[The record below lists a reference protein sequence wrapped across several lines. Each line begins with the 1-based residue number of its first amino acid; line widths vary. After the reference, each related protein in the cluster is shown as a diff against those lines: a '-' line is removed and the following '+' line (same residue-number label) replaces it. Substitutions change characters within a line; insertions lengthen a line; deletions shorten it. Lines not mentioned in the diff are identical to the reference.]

1 MRKIEKNPGLVVS
14 GLQVEVA
21 ALRTQLNAYQTTL
34 KQSTAMVQDTCSTMR
49 MTVQASVTRQ
59 QSTTCTVN
67 AKLDEQSRQVAQVQ
81 ETQQEILLLLKQ
93 QLQQQQQQNQDFAMA
108 RSRQLTV
115 EVAAGDGDGVENLAV
130 LPPETP
136 EAQPIEVVDG
146 DAVSFATAHA
156 RRAQELGYN
165 AVGMLRST
173 PRTPAIDAF
182 PRDWPGFLS
191 EWQNNDLDSFA
202 KSNKAEWGCTRL
214 TQKYVKRSRGMKV
227 LRKFMVQY
235 KCHDEVEA
243 AGKLETFRDIK
254 KVSLSTHITQLFLT
268 DGDVKRRIRI
278 IKSKVHR
285 ANNSDTD
292 SLAE

>member
-1 MRKIEKNPGLVVS
+1 VRKIEKNLGLVVS
-14 GLQVEVA
+14 ALQVEVA
-21 ALRTQLNAYQTTL
+21 ALRTQLNAYQNTL

-93 QLQQQQQQNQDFAMA
+93 QLQQQQNQNFAMA
-108 RSRQLTV
+108 RSQQLTV
-115 EVAAGDGDGVENLAV
+115 EVAAAGGDGVGNL
-130 LPPETP
+130 LPLKP

-146 DAVSFATAHA
+146 DAAAVSFATAHA
-156 RRAQELGYN
+156 RRAQEMGYD

-173 PRTPAIDAF
+173 PRTPAIDKF
-182 PRDWPGFLS
+182 PKDWPAFLA
-191 EWQNNDLDSFA
+191 EWQNNDLDAF
-202 KSNKAEWGCTRL
+202 KNSNKAEWGCTAL
-214 TQKYVKRSRGMKV
+214 TQKYVKRSRGIKV
-227 LRKFMVQY
+227 LRKFMLEY

-254 KVSLSTHITQLFLT
+254 KVSLSTHIMQLFSS

-278 IKSKVHR
+278 VKSAMNI
-285 ANNSDTD
+285 ANNSNTD